1 MKHIYTFLSLTSLIL
16 AASCNTDGDIRQVE
30 RNILGKPLFTPKKD
44 SISLEFN
51 NIKVSAI
58 QTNSQNNPLLGQLT
72 QGTLGTTNVALV
84 TQALLSSADPTFGE
98 KTQTQEASSYNE
110 NETVEK
116 VYLYLPFFS
125 TEKTVQDPADA
136 KKTIKTYTLDS
147 IYGGKE
153 ASFTMKVQQ
162 LNYFLRDINNQ
173 LESQVYYSNEVLPTG
188 ATMAEVNVAGASNNA
203 IVRYQ
208 FDDPTTQANEST
220 KEKDRL
226 APGYRIELSPTL
238 FQSLLLDKEGDSSL
252 SNNDYFR
259 QALNGLV
266 ISTSNFSSGLLALI
280 NLKNAKIEVI
290 YNYQYQKNGTSYT
303 KKKSYELSLGG
314 ISFNQY
320 TRTNDTVALS
330 QDAIYLK
337 GGQGYVAELSIP
349 ENNPVFQ
356 MLKRKKPMINQAEL
370 YLYVDKT
377 KVDLT
382 QQPPYVIIYNA
393 TKGVPLYDYAAE
405 LSSNT
410 STSDI
415 VSIGRLKKDNKG
427 NYYYHFYLTDH
438 LTSIIKNGSDNV
450 KIGLAVSTHLAQD
463 TKTTLSAMRSISYKN
478 SANEV
483 KKTVLANAENTLYTV
498 VYGNSS
504 QVPEG
509 KKLKLMVYYTLTE

>member
-30 RNILGKPLFTPKKD
+30 GNILGKPLFTPKKD

-125 TEKTVQDPADA
+125 TEKIVQDPADA

-153 ASFTMKVQQ
+153 ASFAMKVQQ

-266 ISTSNFSSGLLALI
+266 ISTSNFSSG
-280 NLKNAKIEVI
+280 
-290 YNYQYQKNGTSYT
+290 
-303 KKKSYELSLGG
+303 
-314 ISFNQY
+314 
-320 TRTNDTVALS
+320 
-330 QDAIYLK
+330 
-337 GGQGYVAELSIP
+337 
-349 ENNPVFQ
+349 
-356 MLKRKKPMINQAEL
+356 
-370 YLYVDKT
+370 
-377 KVDLT
+377 
-382 QQPPYVIIYNA
+382 
-393 TKGVPLYDYAAE
+393 
-405 LSSNT
+405 
-410 STSDI
+410 
-415 VSIGRLKKDNKG
+415 
-427 NYYYHFYLTDH
+427 
-438 LTSIIKNGSDNV
+438 
-450 KIGLAVSTHLAQD
+450 
-463 TKTTLSAMRSISYKN
+463 
-478 SANEV
+478 
-483 KKTVLANAENTLYTV
+483 
-498 VYGNSS
+498 
-504 QVPEG
+504 
-509 KKLKLMVYYTLTE
+509 

>member
-30 RNILGKPLFTPKKD
+30 GNILGKPLFTPKKD

-220 KEKDRL
+220 KE
-226 APGYRIELSPTL
+226 
-238 FQSLLLDKEGDSSL
+238 
-252 SNNDYFR
+252 NDYFR

-280 NLKNAKIEVI
+280 NLKNAKIEVV

-320 TRTNDTVALS
+320 TRTNDTVTLS